1 MRTFLVIVAVM
12 LALLYAG
19 ACWFLH
25 ARQRALIYYGWTTT
39 VSAAQTDFALK
50 RPDATLR
57 GWVLNPQAGRPI
69 LYFGGNAERIESNRE
84 EFSRLFPDRS
94 VYMLSYRG
102 YGASEGEPSQ
112 ATLVADAVAL
122 FDHVQS
128 RHRGHAV
135 SVIGASLGSGVA
147 SQLAAR
153 RPVERL
159 ALITPFESMVGAAR
173 AHYPLFPVDWLL
185 EERYESDR
193 ALSQY
198 RQPVLVVHGGR
209 DDIVP
214 EANTLRLVEAL
225 PAPPTVVR
233 IPDAGHNDIDAH
245 PQFAPALAGFMR

>member
-1 MRTFLVIVAVM
+1 MRTFLILVTIT

-25 ARQRALIYYGWTTT
+25 ARQRALIYHGWTTT
-39 VSAAQTDFALK
+39 VEAARTDFELK

-69 LYFGGNAERIESNRE
+69 LYFGGNAERIELNRD

-94 VYMLSYRG
+94 VYLVSYRG

-112 ATLVADAVAL
+112 TALVADAVAL
-122 FDHVQS
+122 FDHAQS
-128 RHRGHAV
+128 RHHDHAV

-153 RPVERL
+153 RQVERL
-159 ALITPFESMVGAAR
+159 ALTTPFDSMVGAAR

-198 RQPVLVVHGGR
+198 RRPVLVVHGGR
-209 DDIVP
+209 DDVVP
-214 EANTLRLVEAL
+214 EANTLRLIEAL
-225 PAPPTVVR
+225 PAPPTIVR
-233 IPDAGHNDIDAH
+233 IPEAGHNDIDAH
-245 PQFAPALAGFMR
+245 PQFASALSAFMR